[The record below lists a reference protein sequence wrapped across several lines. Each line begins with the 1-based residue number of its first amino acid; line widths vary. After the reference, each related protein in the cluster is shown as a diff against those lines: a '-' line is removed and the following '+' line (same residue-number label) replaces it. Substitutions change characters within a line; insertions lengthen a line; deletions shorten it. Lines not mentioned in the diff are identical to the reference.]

1 MSREAGEH
9 ISRASFRQGKGPM
22 SRTWPVLIAFSREN
36 EVPGLPGTSLPVLPI
51 AEESAL
57 GGGVARKLS
66 LGQKAF
72 CPFFFPFI
80 QQIFTK
86 EQLYAKHC
94 AGHWEPLVNT
104 DTDSHCPCRTFHLE
118 MEIGSLFK

>member
-72 CPFFFPFI
+72 CPFFFFHS
-80 QQIFTK
+80 FNKYLLKSCFMLSTV
-86 EQLYAKHC
+86 L
-94 AGHWEPLVNT
+94 GTGSHW
-104 DTDSHCPCRTFHLE
+104 
-118 MEIGSLFK
+118 